1 MSNPE
6 FTAAPIGV
14 VGMSCRLPGADSTA
28 EFWRLI
34 SENTD
39 AVTEV
44 PADRFD
50 VSAHCAQPPVP
61 GKTNSRYG
69 GFLRDIR
76 GFDAGFFRI
85 SPREAN
91 LMDPQQRLLLQV
103 VWEALEDAGIP
114 PATLAGSNTG
124 VFVGQAT
131 ADYAAVTG
139 ADAGSDVLGMS
150 GSVLRAVTA
159 GRVSHAFDFRGPSLV
174 VDTAC
179 SSSLVAVHQARLS
192 LVTGESD
199 VAIVAGTNVVL
210 SPADA
215 ISYAQGGM
223 LSPDGR
229 CKFGAAEADGFV
241 RSEGIVAM
249 VLKRTG
255 NARRDGDRVRAA
267 LLGSAVTNDGDG
279 DGLMLKPAK
288 AGQSAAL
295 RAACRTAGVTPADV
309 DYVEAHGTGTV
320 AGDGVEL
327 AALAEARA
335 GAPNGASV
343 PLRIGSVK
351 TNVGHTEAAAGITGL
366 AKAVLVA
373 EHGLIPASLHADP
386 ATVRDR
392 QPALEL
398 VTENQPLNPRG
409 EHALVGV
416 SSFGISGTNAH
427 VVVAGVPAEE
437 PPAVGTTGPQL
448 LVLSAKSENSLRALA
463 SAYADFLG
471 DTGKRYPLAHICH
484 AAATGRDTL
493 DHRLWAVGET
503 HDELAAHL
511 RACARDEPTP
521 GAGRQRA
528 GRSPRVGFVF
538 PGQGGQWAGMARRLL
553 ETAPGFRAAM
563 RRCDDAVRAELGWSV
578 LERLRDPRPGDLT
591 RVEVAQPLLWAY
603 EAALADLLRARGIEP
618 DLCLGHSMGEAAAA
632 YTAGALSLA
641 GSAAVICRR
650 SRLMTRVSGAGRMLA
665 VELPAD
671 TAAELTADEHEVC
684 VAAENAPR
692 ATVLSGAAAA
702 IERVAARFDDR
713 GVFARPVKVD
723 VASHSPLMDELLPD
737 LRGQLDDVEP
747 APAGETTLLS
757 TVRARPVDSAELTAG
772 YWADNLRAPVRLAS
786 AVTRLAADEPWVL
799 VELSPHPVLLGA
811 LRDCLGE
818 HPDSTAVATL
828 SRREPEDR
836 ALLKAV
842 GAVFAAGGAVDWTRF
857 HRGPRPHVPLPHY
870 PWDTTEHWAAAPA
883 RQRSAEH
890 RTVTLGEL
898 GLLDACR
905 ATEVDG
911 ARPVPAVAY
920 LAAAWHVTGASALR
934 GVRFAGDMLSCVD
947 GDVTVAAQFAAPGFT
962 LTATGPDGA
971 ACRVTGSVAGGAGLP
986 ADGGLDAALDAC
998 PDFLSGAGFE
1008 ELAVRRGHRFA
1019 AGSGV
1024 RRLWRGDG
1032 VVVAQHEAG
1041 ADGRFGVFEAAL
1053 RTMLAIWPD
1062 TSYAMTAVEEVT
1074 AGELPEGEFWT
1085 VARFGDRSEL
1095 LVVHPDGRVA
1105 GAMHGVEF
1113 VPVTKIAAPAGDVRE
1128 VFARAV
1134 AQVLGTTPGAV
1145 DLRRSLR
1152 DLGLDSI
1159 MATQLRR
1166 ALAAV
1171 TGAPVSA
1178 ADLLAPV
1185 RADELLA
1192 RLTAAPEHRS
1202 AA

>member
-1 MSNPE
+1 MSNPG
-6 FTAAPIGV
+6 FTAASIGV
-14 VGMSCRLPGADSTA
+14 VGMSCRLPGADSAA

-44 PADRFD
+44 PPARFD
-50 VSAHCAQPPVP
+50 VSAHCAEPPVP
-61 GKTNSRYG
+61 GKTNSRFG

-91 LMDPQQRLLLQV
+91 LMDPQQRLLLHV

-179 SSSLVAVHQARLS
+179 SSSLVAVHQARQS

-223 LSPDGR
+223 LSADGR
-229 CKFGAAEADGFV
+229 CKFGADKADGFV

-255 NARRDGDRVRAA
+255 DARRDGDRVRAA
-267 LLGSAVTNDGDG
+267 LAGSAVTNDGDG

-295 RAACRTAGVTPADV
+295 RAACRTAGVTPADL
-309 DYVEAHGTGTV
+309 DYVEAHGTGTD

-335 GAPNGASV
+335 GAEV

-366 AKAVLVA
+366 AKAVLIA

-386 ATVRDR
+386 AAVRAR

-398 VTENQPLNPRG
+398 VAENQPLNPRG
-409 EHALVGV
+409 ERALVGV

-437 PPAVGTTGPQL
+437 PPVAETSGPQL
-448 LVLSAKSENSLRALA
+448 LVLSAKSEKSLRALA
-463 SAYADFLG
+463 SAYAGFLG
-471 DTGKRYPLAHICH
+471 DAGKRYPPAAICH
-484 AAATGRDTL
+484 AAAVGRDAL
-493 DHRLWAVGET
+493 EHRLWAVGET
-503 HDELAAHL
+503 HDELAAQL

-521 GAGRQRA
+521 GAGTHRA
-528 GRSPRVGFVF
+528 VRSPRIGFVF
-538 PGQGGQWAGMARRLL
+538 PGQGGQWAGMGRRLL
-553 ETAPGFRAAM
+553 DTAPEFRAAM

-578 LERLRDPRPGDLT
+578 LDRLCDTRSGDLS

-632 YTAGALSLA
+632 YTSGALSLA

-650 SRLMTRVSGAGRMLA
+650 SRLMTQVSGAGRMLA

-671 TAAELTADEHEVC
+671 AAAELTADEQEVC

-692 ATVLSGAAAA
+692 ATVLSGEAAA

-713 GVFARPVKVD
+713 GVFARPVQVD

-737 LRGQLDDVEP
+737 LRGALDDVEP
-747 APAGETTLLS
+747 APAMETTLLS

-786 AVTRLAADEPWVL
+786 AVTGLAADEPCVL

-818 HPDSTAVATL
+818 HPASTAVATL

-870 PWDTTEHWAAAPA
+870 PWDTTEHWAAGPA
-883 RQRSAEH
+883 RRESAEH

-920 LAAAWHVTGASALR
+920 LAAVWHVTGASAVRGLR
-934 GVRFAGDMLSCVD
+934 FEGDLRSCVD
-947 GDVTVAAQFAAPGFT
+947 GDVTVAAQRAAPGFT

-971 ACRVTGSVAGGAGLP
+971 GCRVTGSVAGGVTVP

-998 PDFLSGAGFE
+998 PDFRSGDRFE
-1008 ELAVRRGHRFA
+1008 RLAERRGYRFT

-1032 VVVAQHEAG
+1032 VVVAQHEAAPG
-1041 ADGRFGVFEAAL
+1041 GRFGVFEAAL
-1053 RTMLAIWPD
+1053 RTMLAIWPEASA
-1062 TSYAMTAVEEVT
+1062 SYAMTGVDEV
-1074 AGELPEGEFWT
+1074 AAAEPPEGEFWT

-1095 LVVHPDGRVA
+1095 LVAHPDGRVA
-1105 GAMHGVEF
+1105 GALRGVEF
-1113 VPVTKIAAPAGDVRE
+1113 VPVTKVAAPAGDVGE
-1128 VFARAV
+1128 VFVRSV
-1134 AQVLGTTPGAV
+1134 AQVLGTTPAAV
-1145 DLRRSLR
+1145 DLHRSLR

-1166 ALAAV
+1166 ALSAATDHPV
-1171 TGAPVSA
+1171 TA
-1178 ADLLAPV
+1178 ADLLEPV
-1185 RADELLA
+1185 SADRLLA
-1192 RLTAAPEHRS
+1192 RLTAEREHRS